1 MAACKTH
8 MRNPVRGY
16 SECPGCE
23 VKRLN
28 AERDALQQRL
38 NAVEE
43 ENDRLRTQLARMIGQ
58 AENMLEIAEN
68 CSDPDEDDDGNFDEC
83 REYIK
88 SAEKTLENRS

>member
-43 ENDRLRTQLARMIGQ
+43 ENDRLRSALTTIRNHTGVSGNQIDMIDN
-58 AENMLEIAEN
+58 A
-68 CSDPDEDDDGNFDEC
+68 
-83 REYIK
+83 
-88 SAEKTLENRS
+88 LENRS